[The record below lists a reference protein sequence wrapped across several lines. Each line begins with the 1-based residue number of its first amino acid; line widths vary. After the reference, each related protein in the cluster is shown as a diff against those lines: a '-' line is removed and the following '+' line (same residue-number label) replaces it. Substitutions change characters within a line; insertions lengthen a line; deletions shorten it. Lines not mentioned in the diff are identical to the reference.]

1 MCRIHPTGEKK
12 IKADEFL
19 PIFCQIKKEK
29 DQGTIEDFIECMK
42 LYDKTDNGT
51 MVFAELQ
58 HILMALGIFTWDKP
72 TLSFWNWRKYL
83 TIAFAIQLGERLE
96 EKEVDDIMA
105 ACCDPEDEDGL
116 IPYKRELFPFEHLTH
131 TIIHPEIF

>member
-1 MCRIHPTGEKK
+1 M
-12 IKADEFL
+12 
-19 PIFCQIKKEK
+19 
-29 DQGTIEDFIECMK
+29 
-42 LYDKTDNGT
+42 
-51 MVFAELQ
+51 
-58 HILMALGIFTWDKP
+58 
-72 TLSFWNWRKYL
+72 

>member
-1 MCRIHPTGEKK
+1 
-12 IKADEFL
+12 
-19 PIFCQIKKEK
+19 
-29 DQGTIEDFIECMK
+29 
-42 LYDKTDNGT
+42 
-51 MVFAELQ
+51 
-58 HILMALGIFTWDKP
+58 
-72 TLSFWNWRKYL
+72 L